1 MTAMP
6 WYALYTKSRHED
18 KADQGLRL
26 KEYTTYLPKI
36 EVWSRRRD
44 RRKKILVPLFSGYLF
59 LYMED
64 LTNEAK
70 VDILKTHGV
79 VRILGKPNSPVP
91 SPVPESQIDAIR
103 RILDSKVEIV
113 PHHYPRLGERARI
126 IDGPFRGIEG
136 VVRATDYKKNLFVV
150 SIDLLQRSVAIKL
163 EGFQVERA

>member
-1 MTAMP
+1 MP

-18 KADQGLRL
+18 TAEAGLQLKAYR
-26 KEYTTYLPKI
+26 TYLPKI
-36 EVWSRRRD
+36 EVWSRRKD
-44 RRKKILVPLFSGYLF
+44 RRKKIRTPLFSGYLF
-59 LYMED
+59 LHVQD

-91 SPVPESQIDAIR
+91 SPVPEDQIEAIK
-103 RILDSKVEIV
+103 RILDAEVEII
-113 PHHYPRLGERARI
+113 PYQYPRLGERTRI

-136 VVRATDYKKNLFVV
+136 IVKATDYKKNLFVV

-163 EGFQVERA
+163 EGFQIERA